1 MNEYADYAGD
11 PREVPPRHLVSLSR
25 TDALRLLGGVSLGR
39 IVFTHQALP
48 AVRPVNHC
56 LDGDDVIVSL
66 HDGTTL
72 ASLTAPAEGPGLV
85 VAYEADAID
94 PETHLGW
101 SVVVTGYARPVTHPD
116 ELDHYRSVLRPWVA
130 GAMQH
135 ALRIRPDLVTGFRLT
150 DQFPTGRPAPFEGTP
165 TTAAATPP
173 RA

>member
-1 MNEYADYAGD
+1 MNDHADHAGGA
-11 PREVPPRHLVSLSR
+11 RAVAPRHLTPLSR

-72 ASLTAPAEGPGLV
+72 ASLTAPSEGPGLV
-85 VAYEADAID
+85 VAYEADVID
-94 PETHLGW
+94 PDTHLGW
-101 SVVVTGYARPVTHPD
+101 SVVVTGYARLVTHPD

-130 GAMQH
+130 GAMAH
-135 ALRIRPDLVTGFRLT
+135 ALRIQPDIVTGFRLT
-150 DQFPTGRPAPFEGTP
+150 DQPPTATSAPLNGTP

-173 RA
+173 SA